1 MFGAD
6 MRTGWLWT
14 GCKRTTKH
22 GLHVRSTGTL
32 SAYRHRTCKPC
43 FSSVVRSTGTLS
55 AYRHRTCKP
64 CFSFSVSCSFT
75 TGPQATCPDIGT
87 EHANPVQ
94 FFSLSVFQ
102 FVFQF
107 VSCSFT
113 TGPQAT
119 CPHIGT
125 EHANTVQ
132 FFSFSVFRHSKMEAF
147 IRRK

>member
-1 MFGAD
+1 

-22 GLHVRSTGTL
+22 GLH
-32 SAYRHRTCKPC
+32 
-43 FSSVVRSTGTLS
+43 VRSTGTLS

-113 TGPQAT
+113 TGPQVTCPHIGSEHANLVFSCSFTTGPQAT

-125 EHANTVQ
+125 KHANTVQ